1 MGINVIKAEDLEKM
15 DVLQKADPYV
25 NVKYGSEV
33 SKSKKKKNTLTPEWN
48 HKVDLNLEGE
58 SLDEIEIEVMD
69 WERLGKDEPMGRVAL
84 PLEVAVDKSSG
95 GGFWLDLKDCKS
107 GRLML
112 ATEFSGTKTQRTVT
126 MRVTENAGA
135 ESVPKD
141 KAKTNQHKDM
151 KFEEQLPVHPVH
163 KVDQTESNP
172 TVSDDDDGA
181 QALKSLLLKDQT
193 EGADKKETPKEKNS
207 KEDKTQGAE
216 NHKNDQGSSE
226 GSETV
231 LLDND
236 SEKKAK
242 AINSDLVEVAKS
254 TVTKVIIDAQLKV
267 SETTS
272 NKTTK
277 ESETNGTSAEDMNAE
292 AGKPK
297 EEVHLDWKDDKD
309 GAQGLKTLL
318 KDGKEEEEKRENNI
332 EVISVAAATVTKVIE
347 EAKKKISETA
357 SLQQNTSS
365 NEEKGDIEKKE
376 VTTDEDKTSPKE
388 RTPDRKDD
396 NGGVK
401 GLKSLLQGDQ
411 EQESE
416 KEGSEVKAGEEP

>member
-1 MGINVIKAEDLEKM
+1 MGTKIERFEEVSVSADRSTTEEDIFIRDQTTSNSEGEKIERNENSNESAREAPVLNWRDTDDGATGLKEKLQGEPNNKETTRKMIYTGKLQISVIKAEDLEKM

-84 PLEVAVDKSSG
+84 PLEVAVDMSSE

-135 ESVPKD
+135 ESIPKD

-151 KFEEQLPVHPVH
+151 EVEEQLPAPPVH

-172 TVSDDDDGA
+172 TLSDDDDGA

-193 EGADKKETPKEKNS
+193 EGADKKETPKEK
-207 KEDKTQGAE
+207 KQQGGQ
-216 NHKNDQGSSE
+216 DPRSR
-226 GSETV
+226 
-231 LLDND
+231 
-236 SEKKAK
+236 
-242 AINSDLVEVAKS
+242 
-254 TVTKVIIDAQLKV
+254 
-267 SETTS
+267 
-272 NKTTK
+272 
-277 ESETNGTSAEDMNAE
+277 
-292 AGKPK
+292 KP
-297 EEVHLDWKDDKD
+297 
-309 GAQGLKTLL
+309 
-318 KDGKEEEEKRENNI
+318 
-332 EVISVAAATVTKVIE
+332 
-347 EAKKKISETA
+347 
-357 SLQQNTSS
+357 
-365 NEEKGDIEKKE
+365 
-376 VTTDEDKTSPKE
+376 
-388 RTPDRKDD
+388 
-396 NGGVK
+396 
-401 GLKSLLQGDQ
+401 
-411 EQESE
+411 
-416 KEGSEVKAGEEP
+416 